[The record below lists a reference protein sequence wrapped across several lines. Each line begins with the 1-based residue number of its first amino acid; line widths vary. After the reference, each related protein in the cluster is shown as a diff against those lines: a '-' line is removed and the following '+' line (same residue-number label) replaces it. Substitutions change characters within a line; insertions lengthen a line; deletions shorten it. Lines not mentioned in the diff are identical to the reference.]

1 MSNRHLKVSSWAS
14 AALFLS
20 LLGMFFSAP
29 TKMARAIGKDSP
41 RSTAL
46 PNPKTLVDEMVQN
59 ELKAEKDDSTHWL
72 FRKTVVKPGDSK
84 TWEVVET
91 KQGEVQRL
99 VTVDGHPLNPQQQQ
113 AEQQRLQQFL
123 RNRDEQKKKRETASS
138 DFQKE
143 QALMKMLPNALLYS
157 YDGKQD
163 DLIRL
168 TFKPNPDFKPTTR
181 EAEVFHHMA
190 GVLVINRSNMRL
202 AEFRGRII
210 SRVNFG
216 YGLLGHL
223 DKGGAFDVKQQ
234 DVGSGHWDLTLL
246 FTHITGKALFFKTI
260 SVSEKIVE
268 SNYHRVPNNLT
279 LEQAAN
285 MLKSASRSAS
295 QIKTPSRQSAEVAA
309 APHHH

>member
-1 MSNRHLKVSSWAS
+1 MSTHPPKASNWAS

-20 LLGMFFSAP
+20 LLGLFFSAP
-29 TKMARAIGKDSP
+29 TKKALATVKDSP

-46 PNPKTLVDEMVQN
+46 PSPRILVDQMVQN
-59 ELKAEKDDSTHWL
+59 ELRAEKDDSTHWL
-72 FRKTVVKPGDSK
+72 FRKTVDKPGDSK

-91 KQGEVQRL
+91 KKGEVQRL
-99 VTVDGHPLNPQQQQ
+99 VIVDGHPLNAQQQQ

-123 RNRDEQKKKRETASS
+123 RDRDEQEKKRQSASS

-168 TFKPNPDFKPTTR
+168 TFKPNPGFRPTTR

-190 GVLVINRSNMRL
+190 GLLIINRRNMRL
-202 AEFRGRII
+202 AEFSGRII

-223 DKGGAFDVKQQ
+223 DKGGTFDVKQQ

-246 FTHITGKALFFKTI
+246 LTHITGKALFFKTI
-260 SVSEKIVE
+260 SVYEKIVE
-268 SNYHRVPNNLT
+268 SNYHRVSNNLT

-285 MLKSASRSAS
+285 MLKSASRSAEAKS
-295 QIKTPSRQSAEVAA
+295 SPEGQPGAVASRHQ
-309 APHHH
+309 